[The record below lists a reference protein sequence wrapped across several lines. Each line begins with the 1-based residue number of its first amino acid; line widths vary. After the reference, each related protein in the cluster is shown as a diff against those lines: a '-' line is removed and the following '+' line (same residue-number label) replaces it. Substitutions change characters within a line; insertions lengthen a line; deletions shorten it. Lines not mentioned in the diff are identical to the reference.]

1 MKKIFKIALVLAMS
15 LVAAIPS
22 FAAWQQ
28 QGNNWIYTNTN
39 GSKVTGWIKD
49 NSQWYYMDSS
59 GIMKTGWLKEGNTSY
74 YLDSNGSMATGWR
87 NLNGKWYYFNI
98 SGAMRKGWLQDGTNW
113 YFLKFET
120 GEMLADD
127 YAIDGHYMDNSG
139 VWSADR
145 TWNEIKE
152 KYDFGMTIEF
162 VTGIPYVRNWA
173 TDWNVKFTGYGVND
187 NKITAV
193 MAGQENISVLN
204 DKEIEVYNVVK
215 SFMDNNIKDTDSEYD
230 KVVKITKFIWEK
242 ARYDTNRENANA
254 TGQTVI
260 GGPYAIIIA
269 GRGICDD
276 YAQTFKML
284 ANMAGLESY
293 HVGSGR
299 ANHAWN
305 LVRVDDE
312 WYHVDTTESPYG
324 HKAEWAKFILR
335 NDNDFPLSPYVNRDE
350 VYPRRNG
357 TKYTVSEIEAQT
369 GEKNPLF
376 NYREMLR

>member
-1 MKKIFKIALVLAMS
+1 MKKITKALIILAMS
-15 LVAAIPS
+15 LVTTIPS
-22 FAAWQQ
+22 LAAWQQ
-28 QGNNWIYTNTN
+28 QGNNWIYTNGN
-39 GSKVTGWIKD
+39 GSKVTGWLQD
-49 NSQWYYMDSS
+49 SSQWYYMDNS
-59 GIMKTGWLKEGNTSY
+59 GTMKTGWVKEGNTSY

-87 NLNGKWYYFNI
+87 NLNGKWYYFNS
-98 SGAMRKGWLQDGTNW
+98 SGEMRKGWLQDNGNW
-113 YFLKFET
+113 YFLKFEN

-127 YAIDGHYMDNSG
+127 YAIDGHYVDSNG

-145 TWNEIKE
+145 TWNEIKQ
-152 KYDFGMTIEF
+152 KYDIPMTIEF
-162 VTGIPYVRNWA
+162 VAGIPYIRNWS
-173 TDWNVKFTGYGVND
+173 TDWNVRFVGFGLND

-215 SFMDNNIKDTDSEYD
+215 SFMDNNIKNTDSEYD

-242 ARYDTNRENANA
+242 ARYDSDIPSNL
-254 TGQTVI
+254 

-269 GRGICDD
+269 GRGVCDD

-284 ANMAGLESY
+284 ANIAGLESY
-293 HVGSGR
+293 HVMSGR

-312 WYHVDTTESPYG
+312 WYHIDITEPKTGS
-324 HKAEWAKFILR
+324 KSEWAKFGLM
-335 NDNDFPLSPYVNRDE
+335 NDDDFVLSPYINRDE

-357 TKYTVSEIEAQT
+357 SRYTASSIEAKT
-369 GEKNPLF
+369 GEKAPNFIYPTI
-376 NYREMLR
+376 R